1 MDLSVEEQLL
11 NFKEE
16 QRAAA
21 AAKSNC
27 DESIRRLASVKQ
39 SNSSLKLHPIA
50 CLPLRMPGI

>member
-11 NFKEE
+11 SFKEE

-27 DESIRRLASVKQ
+27 DESIRLLASVKQ
-39 SNSSLKLHPIA
+39 SNSVYIPGN
-50 CLPLRMPGI
+50 CTPLPDYL